1 MILTLVVTD
10 CYGVKALNLWKTGK
24 VYADAK
30 DLNLPNTVHHKCPC
44 TRPSAISVRT
54 TKLDMAFVN
63 IIAWDDID
71 VMSILIKIM
80 IWPREGTK

>member
-1 MILTLVVTD
+1 MTLTLVVTD
-10 CYGVKALNLWKTGK
+10 CYGVKALNLWKTGQ

-30 DLNLPNTVHHKCPC
+30 GLPNTVHHKCPWA
-44 TRPSAISVRT
+44 RPSAISVRT